1 MDKFYN
7 QTLIKLESEI
17 KELEIETDCSI
28 ERIEAVI
35 QLIIKCLSDV
45 KHYVLKRG
53 FKNVDEEIRFFKY
66 QKPIIVSK
74 LIYYNAIYKIETRR
88 PYGNKRT
95 KKYFVKE
102 LKKLKRFFE
111 NNLDFYKY
119 YRSNNSFF
127 DEQFFVRGKHDI
139 RLWLDTFYFEADH
152 RFSTSHDYKV
162 AKIIANDLI
171 QVYLEDRLNNIN
183 VKKVSDNSLI
193 WTASKTALTELIY
206 ALYSHGV
213 FNNGNTEIKL
223 IAKTFEDAFNIEL
236 GDFYHTFM
244 ELKARKINRTKFLD
258 RLCEALIKKMDEQD
272 EKQ

>member
-7 QTLIKLESEI
+7 ETLAKLENEI
-17 KELEIETDCSI
+17 KEFEIEADCSI

-35 QLIIKCLSDV
+35 QLIIKCLFDV
-45 KHYVLKRG
+45 KKYILKRG

-102 LKKLKRFFE
+102 LKKLKRFFD

-119 YRSNNSFF
+119 YRSNNSFV
-127 DEQFFVRGKHDI
+127 DEKFFVRGKHDI

-206 ALYSHGV
+206 ALYSHGA